1 MCCFALDKSILLVK
15 KHTHNQTKIQ
25 IAVAKKLFLEQTK
38 IGNRFSDIG
47 HHLLLLLA
55 RTNDLITHCR

>member
-1 MCCFALDKSILLVK
+1 MCCFALDKSILFA
-15 KHTHNQTKIQ
+15 KIQ
-25 IAVAKKLFLEQTK
+25 IAVAKNSILIEQTK

-55 RTNDLITHCR
+55 RANDLITHCW